1 MSEEELFEA
10 EAVEATAETAAEEE
24 AEEPEIDINAALLE
38 VMVRR
43 TEILE
48 KLARG
53 EASPEAVKEELEAVR
68 VPALGGRRRRR

>member
-10 EAVEATAETAAEEE
+10 EAAEAAAEPAGEE
-24 AEEPEIDINAALLE
+24 EVEEPEIDINAALLE

-53 EASPEAVKEELEAVR
+53 EAPPEAVREELEAVR
-68 VPALGGRRRRR
+68 VPVLGGRRRRR